1 MSATTAGM
9 DLRRSPGRIWAVA
22 FNTFREAVRNK
33 ILYALLVLAIGM
45 IGSGVFLGQL
55 ALDQNI
61 RIIQDFGLFFMTVFG
76 MVIAVFVG
84 VTLLHEEVQRRTVY
98 VLLATPLR
106 RTEFLLGKYV
116 GMLLTIGVQIV
127 VMGGVVMLLLALHG
141 APVGG
146 VLLQAI
152 VLAFAELAVVTA
164 VALLFSSFS
173 TPYLSGF
180 FTFGVFVMGRLSGDL
195 VRLLPT
201 LEPEYVR
208 PPLRFIAGVLPQLW
222 RFDFTARVVYGRPV
236 GFDTLTLTLLYA
248 ATYSAIAL
256 TIAAFIFRRRDF
268 I

>member
-1 MSATTAGM
+1 M
-9 DLRRSPGRIWAVA
+9 SPGRIWAVA
-22 FNTFREAVRNK
+22 VNTFREAVRNK
-33 ILYALLVLAIGM
+33 ILYALLALAVAM

-61 RIIQDFGLFFMTVFG
+61 RIIQDFGLFFMTLFG

-84 VTLLHEEVQRRTVY
+84 VTLLYEEVQRRTVY
-98 VLLATPLR
+98 VLLSSPLR

-116 GMLLTIGVQIV
+116 GMLLTLGVMIA
-127 VMGGVVMLLLALHG
+127 VMGAVVVLLLGLQG

-152 VLAFAELAVVTA
+152 ALAYAELAVVTA

-180 FTFGVFVMGRLSGDL
+180 FTFGIFVMGRLSGDL
-195 VRLLPT
+195 LRLLPS
-201 LEPEYVR
+201 LEPAYVR
-208 PPLRFIAGVLPQLW
+208 PPLRVVAGLLPQLW

-236 GFDTLTLTLLYA
+236 GMDTFALTAMYA
-248 ATYSAIAL
+248 VTYSAVAL
-256 TIAAFIFRRRDF
+256 ALAAFIFRRKDF
-268 I
+268 V

>member
-1 MSATTAGM
+1 MSEAHG
-9 DLRRSPGRIWAVA
+9 LGNSPRRIWAVA

-84 VTLLHEEVQRRTVY
+84 VTLLYEEVQRRTVY
-98 VLLATPLR
+98 VLLSTPLR
-106 RTEFLLGKYV
+106 RTEFLLGKYL
-116 GMLLTIGVQIV
+116 GMLLTIGVQIA
-127 VMGGVVMLLLALHG
+127 VMGTVVVLLLWFQD
-141 APVGG
+141 APIGG

-152 VLAFAELAVVTA
+152 GLAFAELAVLTA

-195 VRLLPT
+195 LRLLPT

-208 PPLRFIAGVLPQLW
+208 PPLRAIAGLLPQLW

-236 GFDTLTLTLLYA
+236 DFDTLALTVLYA

-256 TIAAFIFRRRDF
+256 ALASFIFRRRDF
-268 I
+268 V